1 MTMAYNYLDTLRE
14 DTAAEPARLAGLLDM
29 ALDEY
34 RKCMAHDEE
43 LPLPD
48 GMPENILG
56 LLRHGAELA
65 LDRARVV
72 GDAISANVNR
82 LPLSR
87 VPKHF
92 REFHKDHKP
101 VSKSELWAALNDDR
115 DGR

>member
-1 MTMAYNYLDTLRE
+1 MAYNYLDTLRE

-43 LPLPD
+43 LPVPD
-48 GMPENILG
+48 GMPENILR

-82 LPLSR
+82 LPLAR
-87 VPKHF
+87 VPEHF

-101 VSKSELWAALNDDR
+101 VSKSEVWAALHDDR
-115 DGR
+115 AGR